1 MRHSPELNC
10 QLFSSNFIKLG
21 IQCDMRYELLRRP
34 CHPRPRPWARSE
46 CQDRDQDITDQDQ
59 DIPRPRTRPQSYQCK
74 HYRIK
79 NRNENDKSIYM
90 SCTFYHYDHLSVTL
104 SLLPCH
110 RHCHRHVHT
119 KLNARPPLKSE
130 TKTKFRHPEAK
141 TKINNS
147 KSGLEWP

>member
-59 DIPRPRTRPQSYQCK
+59 DRYQDQ
-74 HYRIK
+74 
-79 NRNENDKSIYM
+79 EQ
-90 SCTFYHYDHLSVTL
+90 DHNL
-104 SLLPCH
+104 
-110 RHCHRHVHT
+110 
-119 KLNARPPLKSE
+119 
-130 TKTKFRHPEAK
+130 
-141 TKINNS
+141 INVNIT
-147 KSGLEWP
+147 G